1 MEVGTAGR
9 TTRWRPPPI
18 PRAAPRHRLGQRP
31 RPVPVC
37 GCPAPLGGPSGNGQR
52 RRSAALPH
60 RLRCHSTS
68 TLLLPRSCASRP
80 PGPTAA
86 QPANSY
92 PVGAGGARAAGQKEP
107 GRLAT
112 ARAGHE
118 RRLRVP
124 GRRGHGLGPPAAPCR
139 SGPAGRLLPDGGDKA
154 PSCLNGSR
162 YETSRPAG
170 VSGKCEM
177 EASTTVRSMLLVICI
192 ARGRTPGSV
201 QDPECAG
208 RPGPRSSSPPRTG
221 APECA
226 RGRPAIPQ
234 PGVSNAVV
242 GLSVHALCESFTRG
256 SFPVRHPSRRHS
268 EPGAGCSAP
277 EGLGSA
283 RRIDDRTSTAS
294 PLRRVANARPPQGGQ
309 ERGMDG
315 TKGGMT
321 KDSPKGRRRAPQR
334 RPRRVV

>member
-1 MEVGTAGR
+1 MRGRPARRSPGDSRRLEPGTSGGFECLGAAGTASAHPPRRVDPGPQVVCSR
-9 TTRWRPPPI
+9 TVATK
-18 PRAAPRHRLGQRP
+18 RHR
-31 RPVPVC
+31 
-37 GCPAPLGGPSGNGQR
+37 
-52 RRSAALPH
+52 
-60 RLRCHSTS
+60 
-68 TLLLPRSCASRP
+68 
-80 PGPTAA
+80 
-86 QPANSY
+86 
-92 PVGAGGARAAGQKEP
+92 
-107 GRLAT
+107 
-112 ARAGHE
+112 
-118 RRLRVP
+118 
-124 GRRGHGLGPPAAPCR
+124 
-139 SGPAGRLLPDGGDKA
+139 
-154 PSCLNGSR
+154 CLNGSR

-201 QDPECAG
+201 HDPECAG

-268 EPGAGCSAP
+268 EPGTGCSAP
-277 EGLGSA
+277 EGVGSA